1 MKVKELRQLTDDELI
16 KKVNDF
22 KDELFRLRFQL
33 TTGQLDNAMRLKEV
47 RRSIARAKTILSERE
62 MYAGRVKS

>member
-1 MKVKELRQLTDDELI
+1 MKAKDLRQLTDDELV

-33 TTGQLDNAMRLKEV
+33 TTGQLDNPMRLKEV
-47 RRSIARAKTILSERE
+47 RRSIARAKTILTERK
-62 MYAGRVKS
+62 MQTKQG